1 MGYDT
6 PKIKEKD
13 VVMYQSF
20 EATTNPTHALERI
33 TSLRKELDHLG
44 LDGFL
49 VPRADEHQGEYVPP
63 HAQRLSWLTGFT
75 GSSGIALIL
84 KNKAIIFTD
93 GRYKL
98 QVRQQT
104 DPDIFEYEDLVTY
117 PPSQWLEKNGH
128 KLSIGFDPWL
138 HTIAAID
145 TLRKALE
152 MNASGRLITVQKNP
166 IDLIWHDQPQLPQS
180 ALSIHPL
187 KYAGY
192 NTDEKLSLIHQNI
205 KQANADAFIF
215 TDPSSIAWTFNI
227 RGNDVSNTPFAL
239 CFALIPIKETP
250 ALFINGTKL
259 GIEQKQYLERYAK
272 LYEPEQ
278 LIPKIKDYVQKGTI
292 FALDPRLTC
301 EKLRTTIEE
310 QEGSFIKL
318 TDPAALPRAIKNSTE
333 LNGARKAHL
342 RDGVALTRF
351 FSWLDKQ
358 TLGSIN
364 EISAAQKL
372 EAFRT
377 TTAKEMGE
385 KLEDLS
391 FDTISAAGANGAIV
405 HYRVTTQTNKQLNA
419 GELYLVDSGG
429 QYRDGTTD
437 VTRTVA
443 IGNIGE
449 EEKRCFT
456 LVLKGMIALSTAQF
470 PKGTRGQDI
479 DALARIALWKAGFD
493 YAHGTGHGVGSYL
506 SVHEGP
512 QNLSRNGCQE
522 LIPGMIIS
530 NEPGYYREGAFGIRI
545 ENLMIVKPAQKING
559 GDIEMLSFETLTNC
573 PIDRRL
579 ILSELLTLEERK
591 WLNDYHAH
599 VYQVNAPYLNE
610 EDKEWAKEATMPL

>member
-1 MGYDT
+1 
-6 PKIKEKD
+6 
-13 VVMYQSF
+13 MYQSF

-33 TSLRKELDHLG
+33 SSLRKELDRLG

-84 KNKAIIFTD
+84 KNKAVLFTD

-104 DPDIFEYEDLVTY
+104 DPLIFEYEDLVAF
-117 PPSQWLEKNGH
+117 PPSQWLEKNGQ

-138 HTIAAID
+138 HTITATDA
-145 TLRKALE
+145 LKKALE
-152 MNASGRLITVQKNP
+152 FKAGGKLIEIQQNP
-166 IDLIWHDQPQLPQS
+166 IDLLWHDQPQLPQS
-180 ALSIHPL
+180 SLSIHPL
-187 KYAGY
+187 KYAGCD
-192 NTDEKLSLIHQNI
+192 TGEKLALIRKDI
-205 KQANADAFIF
+205 EKADADAFIF

-227 RGNDVSNTPFAL
+227 RGNDVSNTPFSL
-239 CFALIPIKETP
+239 CFALVPVKEIPT
-250 ALFINGTKL
+250 LFIDSKKL
-259 GIEQKQYLERYAK
+259 GLEQKQYLECYAK
-272 LYEPEQ
+272 LHEPEQ
-278 LIPKIKDYVQKGTI
+278 LISKIEAYAQRGTV

-310 QEGSFIKL
+310 QEGSFITL
-318 TDPAALPRAIKNSTE
+318 TDPAALPRAMKNNIE
-333 LNGARKAHL
+333 LDGARRAHL

-351 FSWLDKQ
+351 FSWLERQ
-358 TLGSIN
+358 TPSTVD

-372 EAFRT
+372 EEFRI

-391 FDTISAAGANGAIV
+391 FDTISATNANGAIV
-405 HYRVTTQTNKQLNA
+405 HYRVTTKTNKQLNT

-443 IGNIGE
+443 IGKIGE

-456 LVLKGMIALSTAQF
+456 LVLKGMIALSTARF
-470 PKGTRGQDI
+470 PKGTRGQDL
-479 DALARIALWKAGFD
+479 DVLARIALWKAGFD

-512 QNLSRNGCQE
+512 QNISRNGSQE
-522 LIPGMIIS
+522 LIPGMIVS

-545 ENLMIVKPAQKING
+545 ENLMIVKPAEKING

-579 ILSELLTLEERK
+579 ILPELLTQQERQ

-610 EDKEWAKEATMPL
+610 EDKKWTKAATMPL

>member
-1 MGYDT
+1 
-6 PKIKEKD
+6 
-13 VVMYQSF
+13 MYQSF
-20 EATTNPTHALERI
+20 EATTNPAHAAERI
-33 TSLRKELDHLG
+33 SSLRKELDRFG

-49 VPRADEHQGEYVPP
+49 VPRSDEHQGEYVPP

-75 GSSGIALIL
+75 GSSGTALIL

-104 DPDIFEYEDLVTY
+104 DPHIFEYEDLITCS
-117 PPSQWLEKNGH
+117 PSQWLEKNGQS
-128 KLSIGFDPWL
+128 LSIGFDPWL
-138 HTIAAID
+138 HTISAID
-145 TLRKALE
+145 TFKKTLE
-152 MNASGRLITVQKNP
+152 MKAGGKLVAVQQNLV
-166 IDLIWHDQPQLPQS
+166 DLIWHDQPQLPQS

-187 KYAGY
+187 EYAGCDT
-192 NTDEKLSLIHQNI
+192 NEKLTLIHQNI

-227 RGNDVSNTPFAL
+227 RGNDVSNTPFVL

-250 ALFINGTKL
+250 ILFLNSKKL

-278 LIPKIKDYVQKGTI
+278 LIAKIKDYVQKGTV

-301 EKLRTTIEE
+301 EKLRTVIEE
-310 QEGSFIKL
+310 QRGSFLTL

-358 TLGSIN
+358 IPSTMS
-364 EISAAQKL
+364 EISTAQKL
-372 EAFRT
+372 EEFRI

-405 HYRVTTQTNKQLNA
+405 HYRVTTQTNKKLNA
-419 GELYLVDSGG
+419 GELYLIDSGG

-437 VTRTVA
+437 VTRTIA

-456 LVLKGMIALSTAQF
+456 LVLKGMIALSTAHF
-470 PKGTRGQDI
+470 PKGTRGQDL
-479 DALARIALWKAGFD
+479 DSLARIALWKAGFD

-545 ENLMIVKPAQKING
+545 ENLLIVKPAQKING

-579 ILSELLTLEERK
+579 ILPELLTLQERQ

-610 EDKEWAKEATMPL
+610 EDKKWAKEATMPL

>member
-1 MGYDT
+1 
-6 PKIKEKD
+6 
-13 VVMYQSF
+13 MYQSF
-20 EATTNPTHALERI
+20 EATTNPTHAAKRI
-33 TSLRKELDHLG
+33 ASLRKELDRLG
-44 LDGFL
+44 IDGFL
-49 VPRADEHQGEYVPP
+49 VPRCDEHQGEYVPP

-75 GSSGIALIL
+75 GSAGIALIL

-104 DPDIFEYEDLVTY
+104 DPHIFDYEDLIIF
-117 PPSQWLEKNGH
+117 PPSQWLETNGK

-138 HTIAAID
+138 HTITAID
-145 TLRKALE
+145 ILKNALE
-152 MNASGRLITVQKNP
+152 NKAGGTLVEVQHNP
-166 IDLIWHDQPQLPQS
+166 IDLLWHDQPKLPQS
-180 ALSIHPL
+180 ALSVHPL
-187 KYAGY
+187 KYAGCSS
-192 NTDEKLSLIHQNI
+192 DEKLALICRYIQ
-205 KQANADAFIF
+205 KANADAFIF

-227 RGNDVSNTPFAL
+227 RGNDVSNTPFSL
-239 CFALIPIKETP
+239 CFALIPLNETP
-250 ALFINGTKL
+250 VLFINSKKL
-259 GIEQKQYLERYAK
+259 GVEQKQYLERYAK

-278 LIPKIKDYVQKGTI
+278 LVPKIKEYIQKGTV
-292 FALDPRLTC
+292 FALDPQLTC
-301 EKLRTTIEE
+301 EKLRTIIKEE
-310 QEGSFIKL
+310 NSSFITL
-318 TDPAALPRAIKNSTE
+318 TDPAALPRAIKNDTE

-358 TLGSIN
+358 IPESIN
-364 EISAAQKL
+364 EVSAAQKL
-372 EAFRT
+372 EEFRIN
-377 TTAKEMGE
+377 TAKEMGE
-385 KLEDLS
+385 KLKDLS
-391 FDTISAAGANGAIV
+391 FDTISATGANGAII
-405 HYRVTTQTNKQLNA
+405 HYRVTTQTNKQLKA

-456 LVLKGMIALSTAQF
+456 LVLKGMIALSTIRF

-512 QNLSRNGCQE
+512 QNISRKGCQE
-522 LIPGMIIS
+522 LIPGMILS
-530 NEPGYYREGAFGIRI
+530 NEPGYYREGAFGIRL
-545 ENLMIVKPAQKING
+545 ENLMIVQAAQKIDG
-559 GDIEMLSFETLTNC
+559 GDIEMLSFETLTHC

-579 ILSELLTLEERK
+579 ILPELLTQEERQ

-610 EDKEWAKEATMPL
+610 EDKKWAKEATMPL

>member
-1 MGYDT
+1 
-6 PKIKEKD
+6 
-13 VVMYQSF
+13 MYQSF
-20 EATTNPTHALERI
+20 EATTNPTHAAKRI
-33 TSLRKELDHLG
+33 ASLRKELDRLG

-49 VPRADEHQGEYVPP
+49 VPRCDEHQGEYVPP

-75 GSSGIALIL
+75 GSAGIALIL

-104 DPDIFEYEDLVTY
+104 DPDIFDYEDLITC
-117 PPSQWLEKNGH
+117 PPSQWLETNG
-128 KLSIGFDPWL
+128 KTLSIGFDPWL
-138 HTIAAID
+138 HTITATDI
-145 TLRKALE
+145 LKNALE
-152 MNASGRLITVQKNP
+152 NKAGGKLVAIHSNP
-166 IDLIWHDQPQLPQS
+166 IDLIWHDQPKLPQS
-180 ALSIHPL
+180 ALSVHPL
-187 KYAGY
+187 KYAGCSS
-192 NTDEKLSLIHQNI
+192 DEKLALICRYIQ
-205 KQANADAFIF
+205 KANADAFIF

-227 RGNDVSNTPFAL
+227 RGNDVSNTPFSL
-239 CFALIPIKETP
+239 CFALIPIQETP
-250 ALFINGTKL
+250 ALFINSKKL
-259 GIEQKQYLERYAK
+259 GGEQKQYLERYTK

-278 LIPKIKDYVQKGTI
+278 LIPKIKEYAQKGI
-292 FALDPRLTC
+292 AFALDPQLTC
-301 EKLRTTIEE
+301 EKLRTVIEE
-310 QEGSFIKL
+310 ENNSFITL
-318 TDPAALPRAIKNSTE
+318 TDPAALPRAIKNDTE

-358 TLGSIN
+358 IPGSIS

-372 EAFRT
+372 EEFRIN
-377 TTAKEMGE
+377 TANEMGE
-385 KLEDLS
+385 KLKDLS
-391 FDTISAAGANGAIV
+391 FDTISAAGANGAII

-456 LVLKGMIALSTAQF
+456 LVLKGMIALSTARF
-470 PKGTRGQDI
+470 PKSTRGQDI

-512 QNLSRNGCQE
+512 QNISRKGCQE
-522 LIPGMIIS
+522 LIPGMILS
-530 NEPGYYREGAFGIRI
+530 NEPGYYREGAFGIRL
-545 ENLMIVKPAQKING
+545 ENLMIVKPAQKIDG
-559 GDIEMLSFETLTNC
+559 GDIEMLSFETLTHC

-579 ILSELLTLEERK
+579 ILPELLTQEERQ
-591 WLNDYHAH
+591 WLNDYHAR
-599 VYQVNAPYLNE
+599 VYQMNAPYLNE
-610 EDKEWAKEATMPL
+610 EDKKWAKEATMPL

>member
-1 MGYDT
+1 
-6 PKIKEKD
+6 
-13 VVMYQSF
+13 MYQSF
-20 EATTNPTHALERI
+20 EATTNPTHAAKRI
-33 TSLRKELDHLG
+33 ASLRKELDRLG

-49 VPRADEHQGEYVPP
+49 VPRCDEHQGEYVPP

-75 GSSGIALIL
+75 GSAGIALIL

-104 DPDIFEYEDLVTY
+104 DPHIFDYEDLIIF
-117 PPSQWLEKNGH
+117 PPSQWLETNGK

-138 HTIAAID
+138 HTITAID
-145 TLRKALE
+145 ILKNALE
-152 MNASGRLITVQKNP
+152 NKAGGTLVEVQHNP
-166 IDLIWHDQPQLPQS
+166 IDLLWHDQPKLPQS
-180 ALSIHPL
+180 ALSVHPL
-187 KYAGY
+187 KYAGCSS
-192 NTDEKLSLIHQNI
+192 DEKLALICRYIQ
-205 KQANADAFIF
+205 KANADAFIF

-227 RGNDVSNTPFAL
+227 RGNDVSNTPFSL
-239 CFALIPIKETP
+239 CFALIPLNETP
-250 ALFINGTKL
+250 ALFINSKKL
-259 GIEQKQYLERYAK
+259 GVEQKQYLERYAK

-278 LIPKIKDYVQKGTI
+278 LVPKIKEYIQKGTV
-292 FALDPRLTC
+292 FALDPQLTC
-301 EKLRTTIEE
+301 EKLRTIIKEE
-310 QEGSFIKL
+310 NSSFITL
-318 TDPAALPRAIKNSTE
+318 TDPAALPRAIKNDTE

-358 TLGSIN
+358 IPGSIN

-372 EAFRT
+372 EEFRIN
-377 TTAKEMGE
+377 TAKEMGE

-391 FDTISAAGANGAIV
+391 FDTISATGANGAII
-405 HYRVTTQTNKQLNA
+405 HYRVTTQTNKQLKA

-456 LVLKGMIALSTAQF
+456 LVLKGMIALSTIRF

-512 QNLSRNGCQE
+512 QNISRKGCQE
-522 LIPGMIIS
+522 LIPGMILS
-530 NEPGYYREGAFGIRI
+530 NEPGYYREGAFGIRL
-545 ENLMIVKPAQKING
+545 ENLMIVQAAQKIDG
-559 GDIEMLSFETLTNC
+559 GDIEMLSFETLTHC

-579 ILSELLTLEERK
+579 ILPELLTQEERQ

-610 EDKEWAKEATMPL
+610 EDKKWAKEATMPL

>member
-1 MGYDT
+1 
-6 PKIKEKD
+6 
-13 VVMYQSF
+13 MYQSF
-20 EATTNPTHALERI
+20 EATTNPAHALERI
-33 TSLRKELDHLG
+33 SSLRKELDRLG

-49 VPRADEHQGEYVPP
+49 VPRNDEHQGEYVPP

-75 GSSGIALIL
+75 GSAGIALIL
-84 KNKAIIFTD
+84 KNKALIFTD

-104 DPDIFEYEDLVTY
+104 DPHIFTYEDLVTC
-117 PPSQWLEKNGH
+117 PPSQWLEKNGQ

-138 HTIAAID
+138 HTIAATA
-145 TLRKALE
+145 TLRKSLE
-152 MNASGRLITVQKNP
+152 IKAGGKLVAVQHNP
-166 IDLIWHDQPQLPQS
+166 IDLLWHDQPQPPQS

-187 KYAGY
+187 KYAGCD
-192 NTDEKLSLIHQNI
+192 TDEKRALIRKGIQ
-205 KQANADAFIF
+205 QTRANAFIF
-215 TDPSSIAWTFNI
+215 TDPSSIAWIFNI
-227 RGNDVSNTPFAL
+227 RGNDISNTPFSL
-239 CFALIPIKETP
+239 CFALIPLNETP
-250 ALFINGTKL
+250 TLFIDNQKL
-259 GIEQKQYLERYAK
+259 GEEQKQYLERYAK

-278 LIPKIKDYVQKGTI
+278 LLSKVKEYVQKGTV
-292 FALDPRLTC
+292 FALDPQLTC
-301 EKLRTTIEE
+301 EKLRIVIEE
-310 QEGSFIKL
+310 EKSSFITL
-318 TDPAALPRAIKNSTE
+318 TDPAALPRAIKNTTE
-333 LNGARKAHL
+333 LEGARRAHL

-358 TLGSIN
+358 TPDTIS

-372 EAFRT
+372 EEFRIH
-377 TTAKEMGE
+377 TAKEMGE

-405 HYRVTTQTNKQLNA
+405 HYRVTTQTNKQLKA

-449 EEKRCFT
+449 EEKCCFT
-456 LVLKGMIALSTAQF
+456 LVLKGMIALSTARF

-479 DALARIALWKAGFD
+479 DALARISLWKAGFD

-512 QNLSRNGCQE
+512 QNISRRGCQE
-522 LIPGMIIS
+522 LIPGMIVS
-530 NEPGYYREGAFGIRI
+530 NEPGYYREGAFGIRL
-545 ENLMIVKPAQKING
+545 ENLIIVKPVQKIAG
-559 GDIEMLSFETLTNC
+559 GDIEMLSFETLTHC

-579 ILSELLTLEERK
+579 ILPELLTQEERQ
-591 WLNDYHAH
+591 WLNDYHAR
-599 VYQVNAPYLNE
+599 VYQMNAPYLNE
-610 EDKEWAKEATMPL
+610 EDKKWIKEATMPL

>member
-1 MGYDT
+1 
-6 PKIKEKD
+6 
-13 VVMYQSF
+13 MYQSF
-20 EATTNPTHALERI
+20 EATTNPTHAAKRI
-33 TSLRKELDHLG
+33 ASLRKELDRLG

-49 VPRADEHQGEYVPP
+49 VPRCDEHQGEYVPP

-75 GSSGIALIL
+75 GSAGIALIL

-104 DPDIFEYEDLVTY
+104 DPHIFDYEDLIIF
-117 PPSQWLEKNGH
+117 PPSQWLETNGK

-138 HTIAAID
+138 HTITAID
-145 TLRKALE
+145 ILKNALE
-152 MNASGRLITVQKNP
+152 NKAGGTLVEVQHNP
-166 IDLIWHDQPQLPQS
+166 IDLLWHDQPKLPQS
-180 ALSIHPL
+180 ALSVHPL
-187 KYAGY
+187 KYAGCSS
-192 NTDEKLSLIHQNI
+192 DEKLALICRYIQ
-205 KQANADAFIF
+205 KANADAFIF

-227 RGNDVSNTPFAL
+227 RGNDVSNTPFSL
-239 CFALIPIKETP
+239 CFALIPLNETP
-250 ALFINGTKL
+250 VLFINSKKL
-259 GIEQKQYLERYAK
+259 GVEQKQYLERYAK

-278 LIPKIKDYVQKGTI
+278 LVPKIKEYIQKGTV
-292 FALDPRLTC
+292 FALDPQLTC
-301 EKLRTTIEE
+301 EKLRTIIKEE
-310 QEGSFIKL
+310 NSSFITL
-318 TDPAALPRAIKNSTE
+318 TDPAALPRAIKNDTE

-358 TLGSIN
+358 IPGSIN

-372 EAFRT
+372 EEFRIN
-377 TTAKEMGE
+377 TAKEMGE
-385 KLEDLS
+385 KLKDLS
-391 FDTISAAGANGAIV
+391 FDTISATGANGAII
-405 HYRVTTQTNKQLNA
+405 HYRVTTQTNKQLKA

-456 LVLKGMIALSTAQF
+456 LVLKGMIALSTIRF

-512 QNLSRNGCQE
+512 QNISRKGCQE
-522 LIPGMIIS
+522 LIPGMILS
-530 NEPGYYREGAFGIRI
+530 NEPGYYREGAFGIRL
-545 ENLMIVKPAQKING
+545 ENLMIVQAAQKIDG
-559 GDIEMLSFETLTNC
+559 GDIEMLSFETLTHC

-579 ILSELLTLEERK
+579 ILPELLTQEERQ

-599 VYQVNAPYLNE
+599 VYQVNVPYLNE
-610 EDKEWAKEATMPL
+610 EDKKWAKEATMPL

>member
-1 MGYDT
+1 
-6 PKIKEKD
+6 
-13 VVMYQSF
+13 MYQSF
-20 EATTNPTHALERI
+20 EATTNPNCAAERVA
-33 TSLRKELDHLG
+33 SLRKELDRLG

-93 GRYKL
+93 GRYQL

-104 DPDIFEYEDLVTY
+104 DPHIFDYEDLISC
-117 PPSQWLEKNGH
+117 PPSQWLAQNKQ

-138 HTIAAID
+138 HTITATNA
-145 TLRKALE
+145 LKKALE
-152 MNASGRLITVQKNP
+152 FEAGGKLIATQSNL

-180 ALSIHPL
+180 ALFIHPL
-187 KYAGY
+187 KYAGC
-192 NTDEKLSLIHQNI
+192 NANEKLTLIRKNI
-205 KQANADAFIF
+205 QQANADAFIF

-227 RGNDVSNTPFAL
+227 RGNDVSNTPFSL
-239 CFALIPIKETP
+239 CFALIPTKEIP
-250 ALFINGTKL
+250 ALFIDSKKL
-259 GIEQKQYLERYAK
+259 GVEQKQYLENYVK

-278 LIPKIKDYVQKGTI
+278 LISKIKDYIQKGTI

-301 EKLRTTIEE
+301 EKLRTIIEE
-310 QEGSFIKL
+310 EGSSFISL
-318 TDPAALPRAIKNSTE
+318 SDPASLPRAVKNATE
-333 LNGARKAHL
+333 LDGARKAHL
-342 RDGVALTRF
+342 RDGIALTRF

-358 TLGSIN
+358 TLGTQD
-364 EISAAQKL
+364 EISSAQKL
-372 EAFRT
+372 EEFRII
-377 TTAKEMGE
+377 TANEMGE

-391 FDTISAAGANGAIV
+391 FDTISGAGTNGAII
-405 HYRVTTQTNKQLNA
+405 HYRVTTKTNKQLNA

-443 IGNIGE
+443 IGDIGK

-456 LVLKGMIALSTAQF
+456 LVLKGMIALSTARF
-470 PKGTRGQDI
+470 PRGTRGQDI

-512 QNLSRNGCQE
+512 QNLSSRGSQE

-545 ENLMIVKPAQKING
+545 ENLMIVKPAQKIDG

-579 ILSELLTLEERK
+579 ILPELLTQQERQ
-591 WLNDYHAH
+591 WLNDYHTH
-599 VYQVNAPYLNE
+599 IYHVNAPYLNE
-610 EDKEWAKEATMPL
+610 EDKKWIKEATMPI

>member
-1 MGYDT
+1 
-6 PKIKEKD
+6 
-13 VVMYQSF
+13 MYQSF
-20 EATTNPTHALERI
+20 EVTTNPDCAVKRVA
-33 TSLRKELDHLG
+33 SLRKELDRLG

-63 HAQRLSWLTGFT
+63 HAQRLRWLTGFT

-104 DPDIFEYEDLVTY
+104 DPRIFDYEDLISC
-117 PPSQWLEKNGH
+117 PPSQWLAKNKQ

-138 HTIAAID
+138 HTIAATD
-145 TLRKALE
+145 ALKKALE
-152 MNASGRLITVQKNP
+152 LEEGGRLVATQSNL
-166 IDLIWHDQPQLPQS
+166 IDLIWHDQPKLPQS

-187 KYAGY
+187 KYAGC
-192 NTDEKLSLIHQNI
+192 NTDEKLILIRKNI
-205 KQANADAFIF
+205 QQANADAFIF

-227 RGNDVSNTPFAL
+227 RGKDVSNTPFSL
-239 CFALIPIKETP
+239 CFALIPTKGTP
-250 ALFINGTKL
+250 ALFIDSKKL
-259 GIEQKQYLERYAK
+259 GVEQKQYLENYVK

-278 LIPKIKDYVQKGTI
+278 LVSKIKDYVQKGTV
-292 FALDPRLTC
+292 FALDPQLTC
-301 EKLRTTIEE
+301 EKLRIVIEE
-310 QEGSFIKL
+310 EGSSFISL
-318 TDPAALPRAIKNSTE
+318 TDPASLSRAVKNSTE
-333 LNGARKAHL
+333 LDGARKAHL
-342 RDGVALTRF
+342 RDGIALTRF
-351 FSWLDKQ
+351 LSWLDKQ
-358 TLGSIN
+358 TPGTQD
-364 EISAAQKL
+364 EISSAKKL
-372 EAFRT
+372 EEFRI
-377 TTAKEMGE
+377 TTANEMGE

-391 FDTISAAGANGAIV
+391 FDTISGAGANGAII
-405 HYRVTTQTNKQLNA
+405 HYRVTTKTNKRLNA

-443 IGNIGE
+443 IGDIGE

-456 LVLKGMIALSTAQF
+456 LVLKGMIALASARF
-470 PKGTRGQDI
+470 PRGTRGQDVDI
-479 DALARIALWKAGFD
+479 LARIALWKAGFN

-512 QNLSRNGCQE
+512 QNVSSRGSQE

-559 GDIEMLSFETLTNC
+559 GDIEMLSFETITNC

-579 ILSELLTLEERK
+579 ILPELLTLQERQ

-610 EDKEWAKEATMPL
+610 EDKKWIKEATMPI

>member
-1 MGYDT
+1 
-6 PKIKEKD
+6 
-13 VVMYQSF
+13 MYQSF
-20 EATTNPTHALERI
+20 EETANPTHALERI
-33 TSLRKELDHLG
+33 ASLRKELNRLG

-49 VPRADEHQGEYVPP
+49 VPRNDEHQGEYVPP

-84 KNKAIIFTD
+84 KHKAIIFTD

-104 DPDIFEYEDLVTY
+104 DPHIFEYEDLVTY
-117 PPSQWLEKNGH
+117 PPSQWLEKNGQD
-128 KLSIGFDPWL
+128 LAIGFDPWL
-138 HTIAAID
+138 HTIAATD
-145 TLRKALE
+145 TLKKSLEIKADGKLV
-152 MNASGRLITVQKNP
+152 AVQQNP
-166 IDLIWHDQPQLPQS
+166 IDLIWHDQPPLPQS
-180 ALSIHPL
+180 ALSLHPL
-187 KYAGY
+187 KYAGCDS
-192 NTDEKLSLIHQNI
+192 DEKLTLIQQSI
-205 KQANADAFIF
+205 EQAHADAFIF
-215 TDPSSIAWTFNI
+215 TDPSSIAWIFNI
-227 RGNDVSNTPFAL
+227 RGHDVSNTPFAL
-239 CFALIPIKETP
+239 CFALIPITESP
-250 ALFINGTKL
+250 ILFINSQKL
-259 GIEQKQYLERYAK
+259 NIEQKQYLERYAK

-278 LIPKIKDYVQKGTI
+278 LIQTIKDYVQKGTI

-301 EKLRTTIEE
+301 EKLRAVIEE
-310 QEGSFIKL
+310 QGSSFIKL
-318 TDPAALPRAIKNSTE
+318 TDPASLPRAIKNSTE

-351 FSWLDKQ
+351 FSWLERQKPD
-358 TLGSIN
+358 TLN
-364 EISAAQKL
+364 EISTAQKL
-372 EAFRT
+372 EEFRI

-391 FDTISAAGANGAIV
+391 FDTISAAGGNGAIV
-405 HYRVTTQTNKQLNA
+405 HYRVTTKTNKKLKA

-443 IGNIGE
+443 IGDIGE

-456 LVLKGMIALSTAQF
+456 LVLKGMISLSTARF

-479 DALARIALWKAGFD
+479 DVLARISLWKAGFD

-512 QNLSRNGCQE
+512 QNLSRYGCQE
-522 LIPGMIIS
+522 LFPGMIIS

-545 ENLMIVKPAQKING
+545 ENLLIVKPAQNING
-559 GDIEMLSFETLTNC
+559 GDIEMLSFETLTHC
-573 PIDRRL
+573 PIDRKL
-579 ILSELLTLEERK
+579 ILPELLTQEERQ

-610 EDKEWAKEATMPL
+610 EDKKWARAATMPL

>member
-6 PKIKEKD
+6 SEINEKD

-20 EATTNPTHALERI
+20 EATTNPAHAAERI
-33 TSLRKELDHLG
+33 FSLRKELDRLG

-49 VPRADEHQGEYVPP
+49 VPRADKHQSEYVPP

-75 GSSGIALIL
+75 GSSGTALIL

-93 GRYKL
+93 GRYTL

-104 DPDIFEYEDLVTY
+104 DPHIFDYEDLVTC
-117 PPSQWLEKNGH
+117 PPSQWLEKNGQ

-138 HTIAAID
+138 HTITATD
-145 TLRKALE
+145 TLRNALE
-152 MNASGRLITVQKNP
+152 TKAGGKLVALQQNL

-187 KYAGY
+187 KYAGRDT
-192 NTDEKLSLIHQNI
+192 NEKLTLIQQNI

-227 RGNDVSNTPFAL
+227 RGNDVSNTPFVL
-239 CFALIPIKETP
+239 CFALIPIEETP
-250 ALFINGTKL
+250 ILFLNSKKL
-259 GIEQKQYLERYAK
+259 EIEQKQYLERYAK

-278 LIPKIKDYVQKGTI
+278 LIAKIKDYVQKETV

-301 EKLRTTIEE
+301 EKLRTVIE
-310 QEGSFIKL
+310 QQGGAFLTL

-358 TLGSIN
+358 TPGTMS

-372 EAFRT
+372 EEFRI

-391 FDTISAAGANGAIV
+391 FDTISAVGANGAIV
-405 HYRVTTQTNKQLNA
+405 HYRVTTQTNKKLNA
-419 GELYLVDSGG
+419 GELYLIDSGG

-456 LVLKGMIALSTAQF
+456 LVLKGMIALSTACF
-470 PKGTRGQDI
+470 PKGTRGQDL
-479 DALARIALWKAGFD
+479 DSLARIALWQAGFD

-545 ENLMIVKPAQKING
+545 ENLLIVKPAQKMNG
-559 GDIEMLSFETLTNC
+559 GEVEMLSFETLTNC

-579 ILSELLTLEERK
+579 ILPELLTLQERK

-610 EDKEWAKEATMPL
+610 EDKKWAKEATMLL

>member
-1 MGYDT
+1 
-6 PKIKEKD
+6 
-13 VVMYQSF
+13 MYQSF
-20 EATTNPTHALERI
+20 EATTNPAYAEERI
-33 TSLRKELDHLG
+33 SSLRKELDRLG

-104 DPDIFEYEDLVTY
+104 DPHIFDYEDLVTC
-117 PPSQWLEKNGH
+117 PLSRWFEENKQ

-138 HTIAAID
+138 HTIAATDI
-145 TLRKALE
+145 LRKALE
-152 MNASGRLITVQKNP
+152 CKAGGKLVAIHPNP
-166 IDLIWHDQPQLPQS
+166 IDLIWHEQPKLPQS

-187 KYAGY
+187 QYAGC
-192 NTDEKLSLIHQNI
+192 NTDEKLALIRKNI
-205 KQANADAFIF
+205 QQANANAFIF

-239 CFALIPIKETP
+239 CFALIPIKEVP
-250 ALFINGTKL
+250 ALFIDSKKL
-259 GIEQKQYLERYAK
+259 GEEQKQYLENYAK

-278 LIPKIKDYVQKGTI
+278 LITKIKDYVQKRTV

-301 EKLRTTIEE
+301 EKLRAIIEE
-310 QEGSFIKL
+310 EGGSFTTL
-318 TDPAALPRAIKNSTE
+318 TDPAALPRAIKNTTE

-351 FSWLDKQ
+351 FAWLDKQ
-358 TLGSIN
+358 ALGTLN

-372 EAFRT
+372 EELRIM
-377 TTAKEMGE
+377 TAKEMGE
-385 KLEDLS
+385 KLADLS

-405 HYRVTTQTNKQLNA
+405 HYRVTTQTNKQMNA

-443 IGNIGE
+443 IGNVGE
-449 EEKRCFT
+449 EEKHCFT
-456 LVLKGMIALSTAQF
+456 LVLKGMIALSTARF

-479 DALARIALWKAGFD
+479 DVLARIALWKAGFD

-512 QNLSRNGCQE
+512 QNLSRHGNQE

-545 ENLMIVKPAQKING
+545 ENLMVVQSAQKING

-579 ILSELLTLEERK
+579 ILPELLTLQEK
-591 WLNDYHAH
+591 QWLNDYHAH
-599 VYQVNAPYLNE
+599 VYHINAPYLNE
-610 EDKEWAKEATMPL
+610 EDKKWAREATLPL

>member
-1 MGYDT
+1 
-6 PKIKEKD
+6 
-13 VVMYQSF
+13 MYQSF
-20 EATTNPTHALERI
+20 EATTNPAYAEERI
-33 TSLRKELDHLG
+33 SSLRKELDRLG

-104 DPDIFEYEDLVTY
+104 DPHIFDYENLVTC
-117 PPSQWLEKNGH
+117 PLSRWFEENKQ

-138 HTIAAID
+138 HTIAATDI
-145 TLRKALE
+145 LRKALE
-152 MNASGRLITVQKNP
+152 CKAGGKLVAIHPNP
-166 IDLIWHDQPQLPQS
+166 IDLIWHEQPKLPQS

-187 KYAGY
+187 QYAGC
-192 NTDEKLSLIHQNI
+192 NTNEKLALIRKNI
-205 KQANADAFIF
+205 QQANANAFIF

-239 CFALIPIKETP
+239 CFALIPIKEVP
-250 ALFINGTKL
+250 ALFIDSKKL
-259 GIEQKQYLERYAK
+259 GEEQKQYLENYAK

-278 LIPKIKDYVQKGTI
+278 LITKIKDYVQKRTV
-292 FALDPRLTC
+292 FALDPQLTC
-301 EKLRTTIEE
+301 EKLRAIIEE
-310 QEGSFIKL
+310 EGGSFTTL
-318 TDPAALPRAIKNSTE
+318 TDPAALPRAIKNTTE

-351 FSWLDKQ
+351 FAWLDKQ
-358 TLGSIN
+358 ALGTLN

-372 EAFRT
+372 EELRIM
-377 TTAKEMGE
+377 TAKEMGE
-385 KLEDLS
+385 KLADLS

-405 HYRVTTQTNKQLNA
+405 HYRVTTQTNKQMNA

-443 IGNIGE
+443 IGNVGE
-449 EEKRCFT
+449 EEKHCFT
-456 LVLKGMIALSTAQF
+456 LVLKGMIALSTARF

-479 DALARIALWKAGFD
+479 DVLARIALWKAGFD

-512 QNLSRNGCQE
+512 QNLSRHGNQE

-545 ENLMIVKPAQKING
+545 ENLMVVQSAQKING

-579 ILSELLTLEERK
+579 ILPELLTLQEK
-591 WLNDYHAH
+591 QWLNDYHAH
-599 VYQVNAPYLNE
+599 VYHINAPYLNE
-610 EDKEWAKEATMPL
+610 EDKKWAREATLPL

>member
-1 MGYDT
+1 
-6 PKIKEKD
+6 
-13 VVMYQSF
+13 MYQSF
-20 EATTNPTHALERI
+20 EATTNPAHAAERI
-33 TSLRKELDHLG
+33 SSLRKELDRLG

-49 VPRADEHQGEYVPP
+49 VPRSDEHQGEYVPP

-75 GSSGIALIL
+75 GSSGTALIL

-93 GRYKL
+93 GRYTL

-104 DPDIFEYEDLVTY
+104 DPHIFDYEDLVTC
-117 PPSQWLEKNGH
+117 PPSQWLEKNGQ

-138 HTIAAID
+138 HTITATD
-145 TLRKALE
+145 TLKNALE
-152 MNASGRLITVQKNP
+152 TKAGGKLVAVQQNL
-166 IDLIWHDQPQLPQS
+166 IDLIWHDQPQFPQS

-187 KYAGY
+187 KYAGRDT
-192 NTDEKLSLIHQNI
+192 NEKLTLIQQNI

-227 RGNDVSNTPFAL
+227 RGNDVSNTPFVL
-239 CFALIPIKETP
+239 CFALIPIEETP
-250 ALFINGTKL
+250 ILFLNSKKL
-259 GIEQKQYLERYAK
+259 EIEQKQYLEHYAK

-278 LIPKIKDYVQKGTI
+278 LIAKIKDYVQKGTV

-301 EKLRTTIEE
+301 EKLRTVIE
-310 QEGSFIKL
+310 QQSGSFLTL

-358 TLGSIN
+358 TLGTIS

-372 EAFRT
+372 EEFRI

-391 FDTISAAGANGAIV
+391 FDTISAVGANGAIV
-405 HYRVTTQTNKQLNA
+405 HYRVTTQTNKKLNA
-419 GELYLVDSGG
+419 GELYLIDSGG

-443 IGNIGE
+443 IGNIGQ

-456 LVLKGMIALSTAQF
+456 LVLKGMIALSTACF
-470 PKGTRGQDI
+470 PKGTRGQDL
-479 DALARIALWKAGFD
+479 DSLARIALWKAGFD

-512 QNLSRNGCQE
+512 QNLSRNGSQE

-545 ENLMIVKPAQKING
+545 ENLLIVKPAQKMNG
-559 GDIEMLSFETLTNC
+559 GEIEMLSFETLTNC

-579 ILSELLTLEERK
+579 ILPELLTREEQQ

-610 EDKEWAKEATMPL
+610 EDKKWAKEATMPL

>member
-1 MGYDT
+1 
-6 PKIKEKD
+6 
-13 VVMYQSF
+13 MYQSF
-20 EATTNPTHALERI
+20 EATTNPTHAAGRI
-33 TSLRKELDHLG
+33 SSLRKELDRLG

-49 VPRADEHQGEYVPP
+49 VPRSDEHQGEYVPP

-75 GSSGIALIL
+75 GSAGVALIL
-84 KNKAIIFTD
+84 KNKAILFTD

-104 DPDIFEYEDLVTY
+104 DPHVFEYEDLVTC
-117 PPSQWLEKNGH
+117 PPSQWLEKNG
-128 KLSIGFDPWL
+128 KNLSIGFDPWL

-145 TLRKALE
+145 TLKKTFE
-152 MNASGRLITVQKNP
+152 INAGGKLIAVQQNP
-166 IDLIWHDQPQLPQS
+166 IDLIWHDQPPFPQS
-180 ALSIHPL
+180 PLSIHPL
-187 KYAGY
+187 QYAGW
-192 NTDEKLSLIHQNI
+192 DSGEKLSIIQQNI
-205 KQANADAFIF
+205 KQAHADAFIF
-215 TDPSSIAWTFNI
+215 TDPSSIAWIFNI
-227 RGNDVSNTPFAL
+227 RGNDVSNTPFIL

-250 ALFINGTKL
+250 ALFIDSKKL
-259 GIEQKQYLERYAK
+259 GEEQKQYLERYAK

-278 LIPKIKDYVQKGTI
+278 FIVKIKDDLQKGTV
-292 FALDPRLTC
+292 FALDPQLAC
-301 EKLRTTIEE
+301 EKLRTVLEE
-310 QEGSFIKL
+310 NGKSFIAL

-333 LNGARKAHL
+333 LDGARRAHL
-342 RDGVALTRF
+342 CDGVALSRF
-351 FSWLDKQ
+351 FCWLDKQ
-358 TLGSIN
+358 TLGSVN

-372 EAFRT
+372 EEFRIN
-377 TTAKEMGE
+377 TAKEMGK

-405 HYRVTTQTNKQLNA
+405 HYRVTNETNRQLNA

-456 LVLKGMIALSTAQF
+456 LVLKGMISLSTARF
-470 PKGTRGQDI
+470 PKGTRGQDL
-479 DALARIALWKAGFD
+479 DVLARIALWKAGFD

-512 QNLSRNGCQE
+512 QNISRKGCQE
-522 LIPGMIIS
+522 LLPGMIVS

-545 ENLMIVKPAQKING
+545 ENLLIVKPAQKING
-559 GDIEMLSFETLTNC
+559 GEREMLSFETLTNC
-573 PIDRRL
+573 PIDRKL
-579 ILSELLTLEERK
+579 ILPELLTQEERQ

-599 VYQVNAPYLNE
+599 VYQTNAPYLNE
-610 EDKEWAKEATMPL
+610 EEKKWAKEATMPL

>member
-1 MGYDT
+1 
-6 PKIKEKD
+6 
-13 VVMYQSF
+13 MYQSF
-20 EATTNPTHALERI
+20 EATTNPAYASERVA
-33 TSLRKELDHLG
+33 SLRKELDRLG

-49 VPRADEHQGEYVPP
+49 VPRSDEHQGEYVPP

-75 GSSGIALIL
+75 GSAGIALIL

-104 DPDIFEYEDLVTY
+104 DPDIFDYQDLITF
-117 PPSQWLEKNGH
+117 PPSQWLEQNGK

-138 HTIAAID
+138 HTIATTDA
-145 TLRKALE
+145 LRKALE
-152 MNASGRLITVQKNP
+152 FKAGGKLVAIQPNP

-180 ALSIHPL
+180 ALSVHPL
-187 KYAGY
+187 KYAGCSS
-192 NTDEKLSLIHQNI
+192 DEKLALICKDIQ
-205 KQANADAFIF
+205 KANADAFIF

-239 CFALIPIKETP
+239 CFALIPINETP
-250 ALFINGTKL
+250 ALFIECKKL
-259 GIEQKQYLERYAK
+259 GADQKQYLERYVK
-272 LYEPEQ
+272 LYKPEQ
-278 LIPKIKDYVQKGTI
+278 LIPKIKEYVQKGTV
-292 FALDPRLTC
+292 FALDARITC
-301 EKLRTTIEE
+301 EKLRTVLEE
-310 QEGSFIKL
+310 EGGSFITL
-318 TDPAALPRAIKNSTE
+318 TDPATLPRAIKNSTE
-333 LNGARKAHL
+333 QEGARKAHL

-358 TLGSIN
+358 TPGTIN

-372 EAFRT
+372 EEFRIM
-377 TTAKEMGE
+377 TAKEMGR

-391 FDTISAAGANGAIV
+391 FDTISAAGANGAII
-405 HYRVTTQTNKQLNA
+405 HYRVTTETNKLLNS

-443 IGNIGE
+443 IGNVGK

-456 LVLKGMIALSTAQF
+456 LVLKGMIALSSAQF
-470 PKGTRGQDI
+470 PKGTRGQDL
-479 DALARIALWKAGFD
+479 DVLARIALWKAGFD

-522 LIPGMIIS
+522 LIPGMIVS
-530 NEPGYYREGAFGIRI
+530 NEPGYYREGAFGIRL
-545 ENLMIVKPAQKING
+545 ENLMLVKPAQKIDG

-579 ILSELLTLEERK
+579 ILPELLTQQERQ

-599 VYQVNAPYLNE
+599 VYHVNAPYLNE
-610 EDKEWAKEATMPL
+610 EEKKWAKKATMPL

>member
-1 MGYDT
+1 
-6 PKIKEKD
+6 
-13 VVMYQSF
+13 MYQSF
-20 EATTNPTHALERI
+20 EAKTNPSYAAERVF
-33 TSLRKELDHLG
+33 SLRKELDRLG

-75 GSSGIALIL
+75 GSAGIALIL

-104 DPDIFEYEDLVTY
+104 DPNIFNYEDLITH
-117 PPSQWLEKNGH
+117 PPSKWLEQNTQ

-138 HTIAAID
+138 HTINDIN
-145 TLRKALE
+145 LLKQVLE
-152 MNASGRLITVQKNP
+152 FTTDGKLIAVQSNP
-166 IDLIWHDQPQLPQS
+166 IDLIWHTQPPLPQS
-180 ALSIHPL
+180 ALSLHPL
-187 KYAGY
+187 KYAGCE
-192 NTDEKLSLIHQNI
+192 TDKKLALICKNI
-205 KQANADAFIF
+205 QQANADAFIF
-215 TDPSSIAWTFNI
+215 TDPSSIAWIFNI
-227 RGNDVSNTPFAL
+227 RGNDVSNTPLPL
-239 CFALIPIKETP
+239 CFALIPTKETP
-250 ALFINGTKL
+250 SLFIDNKKL
-259 GIEQKQYLERYAK
+259 GIEQKQYLENYAK
-272 LYEPEQ
+272 LYQPEQ
-278 LIPKIKDYVQKGTI
+278 MISKIKDYVQKGMT

-301 EKLRTTIEE
+301 EKLRTVIEE
-310 QEGSFIKL
+310 EGRSFVSL
-318 TDPAALPRAIKNSTE
+318 TDPAALPRAIKNTAE
-333 LNGARKAHL
+333 LNGARNAHL

-358 TLGSIN
+358 TPGTVN
-364 EISAAQKL
+364 EISSAQKL
-372 EAFRT
+372 EEFRI

-391 FDTISAAGANGAIV
+391 FDTISGAGANGAII
-405 HYRVTTQTNKQLNA
+405 HYRVTTETSKQLNA

-443 IGNIGE
+443 IGNIGK

-456 LVLKGMIALSTAQF
+456 LVLKGMISLTTARF

-479 DALARIALWKAGFD
+479 DVLARIALWKAGFD

-512 QNLSRNGCQE
+512 QNISCRGKQE
-522 LIPGMIIS
+522 LIPGMIVS
-530 NEPGYYREGAFGIRI
+530 NEPGYYRENAFGIRI
-545 ENLMIVKPAQKING
+545 ENLMVVKPAQKIDD

-573 PIDRRL
+573 PIDRKL
-579 ILSELLTLEERK
+579 ILPELLTQEEK
-591 WLNDYHAH
+591 QWLNDYHAH

-610 EDKEWAKEATMPL
+610 EEKKWAREVTMPI

>member
-1 MGYDT
+1 
-6 PKIKEKD
+6 
-13 VVMYQSF
+13 MYQSF
-20 EATTNPTHALERI
+20 EATTNPAHAKERI
-33 TSLRKELDHLG
+33 ASLREELDHLG

-49 VPRADEHQGEYVPP
+49 VPRSDEHQGEYVPP

-84 KNKAIIFTD
+84 KNKAILFTD

-104 DPDIFEYEDLVTY
+104 DPLIFEYEDLITFS
-117 PPSQWLEKNGH
+117 PSQWLEENGQ

-138 HTIAAID
+138 HTISATKA
-145 TLRKALE
+145 LKKALE
-152 MNASGRLITVQKNP
+152 CKAGGKLVAVQSNP
-166 IDLIWHDQPQLPQS
+166 IDLIWHDRPQSPQS
-180 ALSIHPL
+180 ALSIHSL
-187 KYAGY
+187 QYAGC
-192 NTDEKLSLIHQNI
+192 DSEEKLSLIRKEIQ
-205 KQANADAFIF
+205 KAKADAFIF
-215 TDPSSIAWTFNI
+215 TDPSSIAWIFNI
-227 RGNDVSNTPFAL
+227 RGNDVSNTPFTL
-239 CFALIPIKETP
+239 CFSLITVKDTP
-250 ALFINGTKL
+250 ALFIEGKKL
-259 GIEQKQYLERYAK
+259 EREQKQYLERYAT
-272 LYEPEQ
+272 LYEPNQ
-278 LIPKIKDYVQKGTI
+278 LISKIKNHVQKGTV
-292 FALDPRLTC
+292 FALDPQLTC
-301 EKLRTTIEE
+301 EKLRTIIKEE
-310 QEGSFIKL
+310 GYSFIPL
-318 TDPAALPRAIKNSTE
+318 TDPASLPRAVKNNVE

-358 TLGSIN
+358 IPETIN

-372 EAFRT
+372 EELRIN
-377 TTAKEMGE
+377 TANEMGE

-405 HYRVTTQTNKQLNA
+405 HYRVTTETNKKLKA

-443 IGNIGE
+443 IGNIAE

-456 LVLKGMIALSTAQF
+456 LVLKGMIALSTARF

-479 DALARIALWKAGFD
+479 DVLARIALWKAGFD

-512 QNLSRNGCQE
+512 QNISRKGNQE
-522 LIPGMIIS
+522 LLPGMIVS

-545 ENLMIVKPAQKING
+545 ENLLIVKPAQKMNG
-559 GDIEMLSFETLTNC
+559 EDKEMLSFETLTHC

-579 ILSELLTLEERK
+579 ILPELLTQEERQ
-591 WLNDYHAH
+591 WLNDYHAR
-599 VYQVNAPYLNE
+599 VYQMNMPYLNE
-610 EDKEWAKEATMPL
+610 EDKKWIKEATMPL

>member
-1 MGYDT
+1 
-6 PKIKEKD
+6 
-13 VVMYQSF
+13 MYQSF
-20 EATTNPTHALERI
+20 EMTTNPAHALGRI
-33 TSLRKELDHLG
+33 TSLRKELDRLE

-49 VPRADEHQGEYVPP
+49 VPHADEHQREYIPP

-75 GSSGIALIL
+75 GSAGIALIL

-104 DPDIFEYEDLVTY
+104 DPDIFDYEDLIAC
-117 PPSQWLEKNGH
+117 PPSKWLEKNEQ
-128 KLSIGFDPWL
+128 KLTIGFDPWL
-138 HTIAAID
+138 HTIVSADA
-145 TLRKALE
+145 LKNALE
-152 MNASGRLITVQKNP
+152 TKVGGKLVAIHSNP
-166 IDLIWHDQPQLPQS
+166 IDLIWYDQPQLPQS
-180 ALSIHPL
+180 ALSVHPL
-187 KYAGY
+187 KYAGCSS
-192 NTDEKLSLIHQNI
+192 DEKLALICRYIQ
-205 KQANADAFIF
+205 KANAEAFIF

-227 RGNDVSNTPFAL
+227 RGNDVSNTPFSL
-239 CFALIPIKETP
+239 CFALVPIKKTP
-250 ALFINGTKL
+250 SLFINSKKL
-259 GIEQKQYLERYAK
+259 GVEQKKYLERYAK

-278 LIPKIKDYVQKGTI
+278 FIPKIKEYVQKRTVL
-292 FALDPRLTC
+292 ALDPRLTC
-301 EKLRTTIEE
+301 EKLRITIEE
-310 QEGSFIKL
+310 QKGSFITI
-318 TDPAALPRAIKNSTE
+318 TDPAALPRAIKNNTE

-358 TLGSIN
+358 TPGTIS

-372 EAFRT
+372 EEFRI

-385 KLEDLS
+385 KLKDLS

-405 HYRVTTQTNKQLNA
+405 HYRVTTKTNKLLKA

-437 VTRTVA
+437 VTRTIA
-443 IGNIGE
+443 IENVGE

-456 LVLKGMIALSTAQF
+456 LVLKGMIALSTARF

-479 DALARIALWKAGFD
+479 DSLARIALWKAGFD

-512 QNLSRNGCQE
+512 QNLSRNGCQK

-530 NEPGYYREGAFGIRI
+530 NEPGYYREGVFGIRI
-545 ENLMIVKPAQKING
+545 ENLMIVKPAQKIDG

-579 ILSELLTLEERK
+579 ILPEILTLQERQ

-599 VYQVNAPYLNE
+599 VYEVNVPYLNE
-610 EDKEWAKEATMPL
+610 EDKKWAKEATMPL

>member
-6 PKIKEKD
+6 SKIKEKD
-13 VVMYQSF
+13 VTMYQSF

-33 TSLRKELDHLG
+33 TFLRKELDRLG

-104 DPDIFEYEDLVTY
+104 DPNIFEYEDLITY
-117 PPSQWLEKNGH
+117 PPSQWLEKNGR

-145 TLRKALE
+145 TLKNALE
-152 MNASGRLITVQKNP
+152 MKASGKLITVQQNP
-166 IDLIWHDQPQLPQS
+166 IDLIWHDQPPLPQS

-187 KYAGY
+187 KYAGC
-192 NTDEKLSLIHQNI
+192 NTDEKLSLIHKNI
-205 KQANADAFIF
+205 EQTNADAFIF
-215 TDPSSIAWTFNI
+215 TDPSSIAWIFNI

-239 CFALIPIKETP
+239 CFALIPIKEAPT
-250 ALFINGTKL
+250 LFINGAKL

-278 LIPKIKDYVQKGTI
+278 LIPKIKDYVQKRAI

-310 QEGSFIKL
+310 QDGSFITL

-342 RDGVALTRF
+342 RDGIALTRF

-372 EAFRT
+372 EEFRI

-405 HYRVTTQTNKQLNA
+405 HYRVTTKTNKQLNA

-437 VTRTVA
+437 VTRTVG

-456 LVLKGMIALSTAQF
+456 LVLKGMIALSTARF

-479 DALARIALWKAGFD
+479 DSLARIALWKAGFD
-493 YAHGTGHGVGSYL
+493 YAHGTGHGVGSFL

-512 QNLSRNGCQE
+512 QNFSRNGYQE

-545 ENLMIVKPAQKING
+545 ENLMIVKPAQKMNG
-559 GDIEMLSFETLTNC
+559 GDTEMLSFETLTHC

-579 ILSELLTLEERK
+579 ILPELLTLEEQQ

-599 VYQVNAPYLNE
+599 VYQINAPYLNE

>member
-6 PKIKEKD
+6 SKIKEKD
-13 VVMYQSF
+13 VAMYQSF

-33 TSLRKELDHLG
+33 TFLRKELDRLG

-104 DPDIFEYEDLVTY
+104 DPNIFEYEDLITY
-117 PPSQWLEKNGH
+117 PPSQWLEKNGR

-145 TLRKALE
+145 TLKNALE
-152 MNASGRLITVQKNP
+152 MKASGKLITVQQNP
-166 IDLIWHDQPQLPQS
+166 IDLIWHDQPPLPQS

-187 KYAGY
+187 KYAGC
-192 NTDEKLSLIHQNI
+192 NTDEKLSLIHKNI
-205 KQANADAFIF
+205 EQTNADAFIF
-215 TDPSSIAWTFNI
+215 TDPSSIAWIFNI

-239 CFALIPIKETP
+239 CFALIPIKEAPT
-250 ALFINGTKL
+250 LFINGAKL

-278 LIPKIKDYVQKGTI
+278 LIPKIKDYVQKRAI
-292 FALDPRLTC
+292 FALDPQLTC

-310 QEGSFIKL
+310 QDGSFITL
-318 TDPAALPRAIKNSTE
+318 ADPAALPRAIKNSTE

-342 RDGVALTRF
+342 RDGIALTRF

-372 EAFRT
+372 EEFRI

-405 HYRVTTQTNKQLNA
+405 HYRVTTKTNKQLNA

-456 LVLKGMIALSTAQF
+456 LVLKGMIALSTARF

-479 DALARIALWKAGFD
+479 DSLARIALWKAGFD
-493 YAHGTGHGVGSYL
+493 YAHGTGHGVGSFL

-512 QNLSRNGCQE
+512 QNFSRNGYQE

-545 ENLMIVKPAQKING
+545 ENLMIVKPAQKMNG
-559 GDIEMLSFETLTNC
+559 GDTEMLSFETLTHC

-579 ILSELLTLEERK
+579 ILPELLTLEEQQ

-599 VYQVNAPYLNE
+599 VYQINAPYLNE

>member
-1 MGYDT
+1 
-6 PKIKEKD
+6 
-13 VVMYQSF
+13 MYQSF
-20 EATTNPTHALERI
+20 ETITNPTYAAKRVA
-33 TSLRKELDHLG
+33 SLRKELDRLG

-75 GSSGIALIL
+75 GSAGIALIL

-104 DPDIFEYEDLVTY
+104 DSDLFEYEDLITH
-117 PPSQWLEKNGH
+117 PPSKWLEKNGQ

-138 HTIAAID
+138 HTIAATD
-145 TLRKALE
+145 TLRNALE
-152 MNASGRLITVQKNP
+152 IKAGGKLVAIHSNP

-180 ALSIHPL
+180 PLSVHPL
-187 KYAGY
+187 KYAGCSP
-192 NTDEKLSLIHQNI
+192 DEKLALICKDIQ
-205 KQANADAFIF
+205 KANADVFIF

-250 ALFINGTKL
+250 ALFIDSKK
-259 GIEQKQYLERYAK
+259 IDVEEKQYLERYAK
-272 LYEPEQ
+272 LYKPEQ
-278 LIPKIKDYVQKGTI
+278 LIPKIKEYVQRGTV

-301 EKLRTTIEE
+301 EKFRTVIAK
-310 QEGSFIKL
+310 EGCSFITL
-318 TDPAALPRAIKNSTE
+318 TDPAALPRATKNSTE
-333 LNGARKAHL
+333 QDGARKAHL
-342 RDGVALTRF
+342 RDGIALTRF

-358 TLGSIN
+358 TPSTIS

-372 EAFRT
+372 EELRIM
-377 TTAKEMGE
+377 TAKEMGE

-391 FDTISAAGANGAIV
+391 FDTISAAGANGAII
-405 HYRVTTQTNKQLNA
+405 HYRVTTETDKQLNA
-419 GELYLVDSGG
+419 GELYLIDSGG

-437 VTRTVA
+437 VTRTIA

-456 LVLKGMIALSTAQF
+456 LVLKGMIALSTARF

-479 DALARIALWKAGFD
+479 DILARIALWKAGFD

-579 ILSELLTLEERK
+579 ILPELLTLQERQ
-591 WLNDYHAH
+591 WLNDYHAQ

-610 EDKEWAKEATMPL
+610 EDKKWAKEATMPL